1 MDPQRFWLWGFWR
14 NRSKF
19 NNVGQESILGPL
31 TKSLLLFTMNWLD
44 AQLTLVWIRLNV
56 ATEGNDL
63 MARVLNHSETS
74 FLGLKLVIGAF
85 AAYILYRC
93 AHIPL
98 ARRGMTFVLGIY
110 VALMLVHTATGCY
123 AFGWHGPIVLLGY
136 FGTVQRA
143 FLALLS

>member
-1 MDPQRFWLWGFWR
+1 
-14 NRSKF
+14 
-19 NNVGQESILGPL
+19 
-31 TKSLLLFTMNWLD
+31 MNWLD

-63 MARVLNHSETS
+63 MARVLNHGETS
-74 FLGLKLVIGAF
+74 FMGLKLVIGAF

-110 VALMLVHTATGCY
+110 VALMIVHTATGCY
-123 AFGWHGPIVLLGY
+123 AFGWHGPIAVVGY
-136 FGTVQRA
+136 FGTIQRA
-143 FLALLS
+143 FLGLLS